1 MNVRIGCTLALLA
14 LLTTGCGGGSSA
26 GPSGTVKGK
35 VTRGGQPVAGT
46 IYFNSGAQGKSA
58 MGALQADGS
67 YQLAGEFGPA
77 IPTGQYQVSLSAAAS
92 DPSASTADPAAMMP
106 AKANAKGAIPPKYLS
121 GDTSG
126 WTAEVKEGENS
137 FDFEVK

>member
-1 MNVRIGCTLALLA
+1 MSFRCGWTLVVLA
-14 LLTTGCGGGSSA
+14 LLTCGCGGGSGT

-46 IYFNSGAQGKSA
+46 IYFNSGAEGKSA
-58 MGALQADGS
+58 MGALQPDGS
-67 YQLAGEFGPA
+67 YQLGGEFGTA
-77 IPTGQYQVSLSAAAS
+77 IPTGRYQVSLSASAP
-92 DPSASTADPAAMMP
+92 DTSASTADPAAMMP
-106 AKANAKGAIPPKYLS
+106 KADKKTAIPPKYLS

-126 WTAEVKEGENS
+126 WSAEVKEGENS

>member
-1 MNVRIGCTLALLA
+1 MNGRYGWTLALLA
-14 LLTTGCGGGSSA
+14 LLVAGCGGGPNA

-46 IYFNSGAQGKSA
+46 IYFNSGAEGKSA
-58 MGALQADGS
+58 MGALQPDGS
-67 YQLAGEFGPA
+67 YQLAGEFGTS
-77 IPTGQYQVSLSAAAS
+77 IPVGRYQVSLSASAGDSSAA
-92 DPSASTADPAAMMP
+92 TADPAAMMP
-106 AKANAKGAIPPKYLS
+106 KAGAKGGIPPQYLS

-126 WTAEVKEGENS
+126 WSAEVKAGENS

>member
-1 MNVRIGCTLALLA
+1 
-14 LLTTGCGGGSSA
+14 
-26 GPSGTVKGK
+26 
-35 VTRGGQPVAGT
+35 
-46 IYFNSGAQGKSA
+46 

-67 YQLAGEFGPA
+67 YQLAGEFGPS

-106 AKANAKGAIPPKYLS
+106 AQANAKGAIPPKYLS